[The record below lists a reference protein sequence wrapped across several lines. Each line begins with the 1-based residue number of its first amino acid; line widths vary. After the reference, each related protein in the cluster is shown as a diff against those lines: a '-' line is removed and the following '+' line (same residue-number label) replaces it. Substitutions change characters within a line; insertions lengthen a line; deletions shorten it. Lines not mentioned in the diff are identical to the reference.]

1 MKPICVVLSIGIA
14 LSLVPLAAQAG
25 EAQKS
30 AKPNI
35 LVIVA
40 DDLGYGDIGIQG
52 GKAVPTPNIDKL
64 AKAGIRCTSGYV
76 SAPYC
81 SPSRAGLL
89 TGRYQTRFGHEFNPH
104 VGEEGKLGLPLD
116 QRTIADLLR
125 AIGYRTGLIGK
136 WHQGFSKDHHPQSR
150 GFDEFF
156 GFLVGG
162 HNYALSKNA
171 EPKFSSVYSHNLIY
185 RGREVQKIDG
195 FATEVFTEEAISYMK
210 RAKEKPWF
218 LYLAYNAVHTPLEI
232 SDRLKERVPADVKD
246 PARRGY
252 LALLLGLD
260 DAVGRIMA
268 HLHETGEDQNTLIV
282 FLSDNG
288 GSGLSPFLAY
298 NTGINRPLRGNK
310 GQTLEGGIRVPFF
323 IAWPG
328 KLPAGK
334 TYDHPVIA
342 LDILPTACA
351 LAGVKTPANVD
362 GVNLMPYL
370 LPYLGENKAAPHDAL
385 YWRFGPQ
392 KAMRK
397 GDWSLVDWRD
407 FEKKSNSGWQLFDL
421 AKDIGQQNDLAAQ
434 RPDLVAEL
442 SQAWRRWDVQ
452 NIAPLWHG
460 GVTED
465 PTAPMP
471 KKESEK

>member
-1 MKPICVVLSIGIA
+1 MKAICTCLILLLA
-14 LSLVPLAAQAG
+14 PLVACAG
-25 EAQKS
+25 EKPKAS
-30 AKPNI
+30 KPNI

-40 DDLGYGDIGIQG
+40 DDLGYGDIGVHG
-52 GKAVPTPNIDKL
+52 GKAVPTPNIDRL
-64 AKAGIRCTSGYV
+64 ARAGVRCTSGYV

-81 SPSRAGLL
+81 SPSRAGFL

-104 VGEEGKLGLPLD
+104 VGAEGKLGLPLD

-125 AIGYRTGLIGK
+125 SAGYATGLIGK
-136 WHQGFSKDHHPQSR
+136 WHLGFSKDHHPQSR

-162 HNYALSKNA
+162 HNYALRKDA
-171 EPKFSSVYSHNLIY
+171 EPKFASAMSQNLIY
-185 RGREVQKIDG
+185 RDREVQKVDG
-195 FATEVFTEEAISYMK
+195 FATDLFTDEALAFMK
-210 RAKEKPWF
+210 RHKEKPWF

-232 SDRLKERVPADVKD
+232 SDKLKDRVPADVKD

-252 LALLLGLD
+252 LALLIGLD

-268 HLHETGEDQNTLIV
+268 HLRESGADENTLVV
-282 FLSDNG
+282 FISDNG
-288 GSGLSPFLAY
+288 GSGLAPFLAY

-328 KLPAGK
+328 KLPVGK

-342 LDILPTACA
+342 LDILPTACGV
-351 LAGVKTPANVD
+351 AGVKTPKNLD
-362 GVNLMPYL
+362 GVNLMPHL
-370 LPYLGENKAAPHDAL
+370 LGDSKAAPHEAL

-392 KAMRK
+392 KAIRK

-407 FEKKSNSGWQLFDL
+407 FETKTNSGWQLFDL
-421 AKDIGQQNDLAAQ
+421 SKDIGQKNDVAA
-434 RPDLVAEL
+434 RHPDRVAEM
-442 SQAWRRWDVQ
+442 SQAWQRWDAQ

-460 GVTED
+460 SSTED
-465 PTAPMP
+465 PTAPKPPP
-471 KKESEK
+471 KKESKV

>member
-1 MKPICVVLSIGIA
+1 MKA
-14 LSLVPLAAQAG
+14 LWPCLFLLAAPLATQAA
-25 EAQKS
+25 EAEGAKS
-30 AKPNI
+30 SKPNI
-35 LVIVA
+35 LLIVA
-40 DDLGYGDIGIQG
+40 DDLGYADIGVHG

-64 AKAGIRCTSGYV
+64 AAAGLRCTSGYV

-104 VGEEGKLGLPLD
+104 VGPEGKLGLPLD
-116 QRTIADLLR
+116 QRTLANLLR
-125 AIGYRTGLIGK
+125 SAGYATGLVGK
-136 WHQGFSKDHHPQSR
+136 WHLGFSKEHHPLSR
-150 GFDEFF
+150 GFDDFF

-162 HNYALSKNA
+162 HNYALRKDA
-171 EPKFSSVYSHNLIY
+171 EPKFASSMSQNLIY
-185 RGREVQKIDG
+185 RGREVQQVDG
-195 FATEVFTEEAISYMK
+195 FATDVFTDEAIGFMK
-210 RAKEKPWF
+210 QNREQPWF

-232 SDRLKERVPADVKD
+232 SDTLKQRVPAEVQD

-260 DAVGRIMA
+260 DAVGRLLA
-268 HLHETGEDQNTLIV
+268 HLRDSGADQNTLII
-282 FLSDNG
+282 FISDNG
-288 GSGLSPFLAY
+288 GSGVAPFLAY

-334 TYDHPVIA
+334 TYDHPIIA

-351 LAGVKTPANVD
+351 VAGVKAPGNVD
-362 GVNLMPYL
+362 GVNL
-370 LPYLGENKAAPHDAL
+370 LPYLVGKNKAAPHEAL

-392 KAMRK
+392 KAIRK
-397 GDWSLVDWRD
+397 GNLTLVDWRD
-407 FEKKSNSGWQLFDL
+407 FQTKTSSGWQLFDL
-421 AKDIGQQNDLAAQ
+421 SKDIGQENNLAAKH
-434 RPDLVAEL
+434 PDLVAEL
-442 SQAWRRWDVQ
+442 SQAWQRWDAQ
-452 NIAPLWHG
+452 NVTALWHG

-465 PTAPMP
+465 PTAPAP
-471 KKESEK
+471 KKENKK

>member
-1 MKPICVVLSIGIA
+1 MNAQLLTILGAILSTIVLPAQVSGQVKKKP
-14 LSLVPLAAQAG
+14 
-25 EAQKS
+25 
-30 AKPNI
+30 PNI
-35 LVIVA
+35 LIIVA
-40 DDLGYGDIGIQG
+40 DDLGYGDIGVHG

-64 AKAGIRCTSGYV
+64 AQSGIRCTSGYV

-104 VGEEGKLGLPLD
+104 VGEEGKLGLPLGL
-116 QRTIADLLR
+116 RTIADLLR
-125 AIGYRTGLIGK
+125 AVGYRTGLVGK
-136 WHQGFSKDHHPQSR
+136 WHQGFSKDHHPLAR

-162 HNYALSKNA
+162 HNYDLRKDGDTKATSIYSKNQ
-171 EPKFSSVYSHNLIY
+171 IY

-195 FATEVFTEEAISYMK
+195 FATDVFTDEALDFMK
-210 RAKEKPWF
+210 RHRDRPWF

-232 SDRLKERVPADVKD
+232 SDKLKDRVPADVKD
-246 PARRGY
+246 QARRGY
-252 LALLLGLD
+252 LALLIGLD
-260 DAVGRIMA
+260 DAVGRIMSQ
-268 HLHETGEDQNTLIV
+268 LRETGADQNTLIV
-282 FLSDNG
+282 FFSDNG
-288 GSGLSPFLAY
+288 GSGLAPFLAY
-298 NTGINRPLRGNK
+298 NTGVNTPLRGNK

-328 KLPAGK
+328 RLPAGK

-351 LAGVKTPANVD
+351 LAGAKIPDNVD
-362 GVNLMPYL
+362 GVNL
-370 LPYLGENKAAPHDAL
+370 LPHLLGENKVAPHEGL

-392 KAMRK
+392 KAIRK
-397 GDWSLVDWRD
+397 GNWSMVDWRD
-407 FEKKSNSGWQLFDL
+407 FEKKTNSGWQLFDL
-421 AKDIGQQNDLAAQ
+421 AKDIGQQNDLAA
-434 RPDLVAEL
+434 RHPEIVAEL
-442 SQAWRRWDVQ
+442 SQAWQRWDAQ
-452 NIAPLWHG
+452 NVAPLWHG

-471 KKESEK
+471 K